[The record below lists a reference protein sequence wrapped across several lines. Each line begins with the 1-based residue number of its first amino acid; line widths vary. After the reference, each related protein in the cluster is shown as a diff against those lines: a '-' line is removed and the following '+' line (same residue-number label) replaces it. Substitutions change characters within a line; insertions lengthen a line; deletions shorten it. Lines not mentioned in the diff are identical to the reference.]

1 MPVPHVMKEF
11 LEEIMERRKKDRG
24 FVGQRKLA
32 SKTED
37 GQIFFSEEEEQ
48 VLAFERRVGIDRA
61 LFFFFEVW
69 NVDTAQALHMIAL
82 RRPLRERE
90 REEEKLMSE
99 IAEVQRDKPK
109 VSEYNKN

>member
-1 MPVPHVMKEF
+1 MGFLCERTGEESVNVPVPHVMKEF
-11 LEEIMERRKKDRG
+11 LEEVMERRKKDRG

-61 LFFFFEVW
+61 LFFFLKFG
-69 NVDTAQALHMIAL
+69 TLIPH
-82 RRPLRERE
+82 
-90 REEEKLMSE
+90 KLCT
-99 IAEVQRDKPK
+99 
-109 VSEYNKN
+109 